1 MTYGKVFRK
10 LRYIEK
16 KMSQELTERKKQ
28 QLEEEYENLKKL
40 IPKLVY
46 LPSLHRNKPYKNDI

>member
-46 LPSLHRNKPYKNDI
+46 LPSLHGNEPYKR

>member
-16 KMSQELTERKKQ
+16 KMSEELTEHKKQ

-46 LPSLHRNKPYKNDI
+46 LPSLHRNEPYKNDI

>member
-46 LPSLHRNKPYKNDI
+46 LPSLHRNEPYKNDI